1 MFIQLKIN
9 VFSIFAQPIA
19 FGIASYFERHQE
31 FHSRFKTNGEISSY
45 RKFNI
50 EIMEDQTNMVK
61 GSEPLKKCEIG

>member
-1 MFIQLKIN
+1 MFIQRKIN

-45 RKFNI
+45 HKFNV
-50 EIMEDQTNMVK
+50 EIMEHQPNMVE
-61 GSEPLKKCEIG
+61 GGVPLRKS